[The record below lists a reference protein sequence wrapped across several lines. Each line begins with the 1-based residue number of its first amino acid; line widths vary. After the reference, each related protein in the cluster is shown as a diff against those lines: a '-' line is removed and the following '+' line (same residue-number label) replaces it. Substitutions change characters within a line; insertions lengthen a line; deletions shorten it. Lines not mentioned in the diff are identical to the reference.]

1 MTKWRRSESS
11 SDGGLNLGICGPR
24 PSPGT
29 SARVRGG
36 EISADWGILF
46 RSFFP
51 CRFAAAIRTKVT
63 LNMPPSAHL
72 AKLRAL
78 IVTAYN
84 YWVTRSLAVGA
95 VATAIDVMILLACV
109 KLLDLPTPI
118 GAMTGVAVGSTFTFF
133 ANRYFAFRDHRP
145 ELAPQALRFA
155 VTTGC
160 AMLVHASLVWWLRD
174 WVGIDVVYAKLI
186 ADVLVF
192 SVGQLLVLRYI
203 VFRAPRRAGVRGS

>member
-1 MTKWRRSESS
+1 
-11 SDGGLNLGICGPR
+11 
-24 PSPGT
+24 
-29 SARVRGG
+29 
-36 EISADWGILF
+36 
-46 RSFFP
+46 
-51 CRFAAAIRTKVT
+51 
-63 LNMPPSAHL
+63 MPASAHL
-72 AKLRAL
+72 EKLRAL
-78 IVTAYN
+78 IVRAYN

-95 VATAIDVMILLACV
+95 VATSIDVLILLTCV

-133 ANRYFAFRDHRP
+133 ANRYFAFRDQTP

-160 AMLVHASLVWWLRD
+160 AMLVHASIVWWLRD
-174 WVGIDVVYAKLI
+174 RMGVDVVYAKLI

-203 VFRAPRRAGVRGS
+203 VFRAPKASRRPRVVS